1 MLQYYVSNLLFSS
14 RLLYLFDSIQQNAG
28 TVKWSDVR
36 QLGRYCP
43 QLEVLK
49 LRGII
54 VRDDISAQDPEESSK
69 EVTILPRLRI
79 CVIERQEDMAHNMGF
94 AQFIIA
100 RLLRGMPSIE
110 EFSIGSGASSNDEP
124 KPHVQNA
131 FQTPMPSLRKLR
143 LEGFSLSNASLS
155 GIDPDQIEAI
165 ILKNCCNHSRSAL
178 EAFQTSSNIAN
189 ASIIDDGD
197 AVCLVVKQG

>member
-1 MLQYYVSNLLFSS
+1 MLPLTYFFASRFSS
-14 RLLYLFDSIQQNAG
+14 FLLIQQNAG

-54 VRDDISAQDPEESSK
+54 VGDDISAQDPEESSK
-69 EVTILPRLRI
+69 EVSVLPRLRV
-79 CVIERQEDMAHNMGF
+79 CVIERQEDMAYNLGL
-94 AQFIIA
+94 AQFIIV
-100 RLLRGMPSIE
+100 RLLHGMPSIE
-110 EFSIGSGASSNDEP
+110 EFSIGYGASSNDEP
-124 KPHVQNA
+124 KPHFHNA
-131 FQTPMPSLRKLR
+131 FQTPMPFLRKLR

-155 GIDPDQIEAI
+155 GIDPDQIESI
-165 ILKNCCNHSRSAL
+165 ILKNCCNHARSAL